1 MQLSA
6 NKSAKALGDDPRVQ
20 APAARWEARVEFQAP
35 GSCLA
40 QPQFLWPFGKW
51 TREWNMDWLI
61 TLLLSPHIALPS

>member
-1 MQLSA
+1 MWLVTPTSHMENLLQVLAALLPMQLSA

-40 QPQFLWPFGKW
+40 QPQFLWPFGK
-51 TREWNMDWLI
+51 
-61 TLLLSPHIALPS
+61 